1 MYGGV
6 SMDII
11 KDDAA
16 QTSAEMLLLFGG
28 IIAIAVAVAVVYKT
42 YLTGLGKTILTG
54 TDLQNVQS
62 SISNTSNPN
71 SLINKLS

>member
-1 MYGGV
+1 MN
-6 SMDII
+6 II

-28 IIAIAVAVAVVYKT
+28 IIAIVVAMAILYRT
-42 YLTGLGKTILTG
+42 YLSGLGNTING

-62 SISNTSNPN
+62 GISNTSNPN
-71 SLINKLS
+71 SLINKFN

>member
-16 QTSAEMLLLFGG
+16 QTSAEMILLFGG
-28 IIAIAVAVAVVYKT
+28 IIAIAITAALFYRQ
-42 YLTGLGKTILTG
+42 YLNGLGNNITA
-54 TDLQNVQS
+54 TDLQSTLNG
-62 SISNTSNPN
+62 
-71 SLINKLS
+71 INNLNQKFT

>member
-16 QTSAEMLLLFGG
+16 QTSAEMILLFGG
-28 IIAIAVAVAVVYKT
+28 IIAIAITAALFYRN
-42 YLTGLGKTILTG
+42 YLTGLGNTING
-54 TDLQNVQS
+54 TDLQNT
-62 SISNTSNPN
+62 ISG
-71 SLINKLS
+71 INNLNQKFT

>member
-16 QTSAEMLLLFGG
+16 QTSAEMILLFGG
-28 IIAIAVAVAVVYKT
+28 IIAIAITAALFYRQ
-42 YLTGLGKTILTG
+42 YLNGLGNNITA
-54 TDLQNVQS
+54 TDLQSTLNG
-62 SISNTSNPN
+62 
-71 SLINKLS
+71 INNLNQKFS